1 MKSICE
7 YSALGTLLFMQYYM
21 FEFKYVCVCALC
33 VCALN
38 MNVQKWWR
46 YIYEFI
52 VSTTIKAVY
61 WNCLN
66 CTDLMICYNV
76 YKTHFNAV
84 RARFSR
90 SKDWNAFIHISSL
103 PSKTLTKKKSL
114 WEGERES
121 EREKSKWTNN
131 REKKRS
137 KYYEIVCTVY
147 VCVKLS

>member
-1 MKSICE
+1 
-7 YSALGTLLFMQYYM
+7 MQYYM

-46 YIYEFI
+46 YIYEFV

-103 PSKTLTKKKSL
+103 PSKTLTKKKISVRG
-114 WEGERES
+114 GERE
-121 EREKSKWTNN
+121 RTG
-131 REKKRS
+131 KKQMNKQPRKKTKQILRNS
-137 KYYEIVCTVY
+137 VY
-147 VCVKLS
+147 CICMCQIKLTENTRRCICPWLS